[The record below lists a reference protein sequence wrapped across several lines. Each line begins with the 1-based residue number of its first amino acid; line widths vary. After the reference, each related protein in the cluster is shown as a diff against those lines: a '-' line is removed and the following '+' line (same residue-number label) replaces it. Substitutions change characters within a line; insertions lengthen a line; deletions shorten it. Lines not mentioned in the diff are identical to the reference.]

1 MLKLAVYA
9 IAYLAIY
16 WILNYL
22 IMCCSSEENNRES
35 RNFHFN
41 KPISFKM
48 HNKQQTAWYV

>member
-9 IAYLAIY
+9 IAYLAIF

-41 KPISFKM
+41 KPISFKT
-48 HNKQQTAWYV
+48 HNKQQTA